1 MEGNQQRRMEPDAV
15 TPPAARKSVTMAA
28 AQNVKKR
35 AEMNQ
40 TGKAFSPAW
49 EIVAR
54 RLPAALADKS
64 AVTGPCTAE

>member
-1 MEGNQQRRMEPDAV
+1 MEPYSV
-15 TPPAARKSVTMAA
+15 TPPIARKSVTMPA

-49 EIVAR
+49 EIAVR
-54 RLPAALADKS
+54 NPPAALAAKS